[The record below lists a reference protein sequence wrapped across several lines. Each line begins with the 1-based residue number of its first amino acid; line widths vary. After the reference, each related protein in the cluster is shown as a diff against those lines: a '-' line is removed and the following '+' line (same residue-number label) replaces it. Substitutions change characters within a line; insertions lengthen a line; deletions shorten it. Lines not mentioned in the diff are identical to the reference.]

1 MIPDVPAI
9 DREFDYVVP
18 RSWETDGRAA
28 GIKVG
33 AMVRIELQGRR
44 VGGWVVAVD
53 VEPPADVEL
62 VELAKLSGEGP
73 PPELIDL
80 ATWAGWRWA
89 GRKVRFLRAASP
101 PRMVARVPD
110 AEPQPTVPV
119 GPADVFGDAFEIGV
133 AVIRQPPTDDPL
145 PVALAAC
152 RLGDALIVMPEHA
165 GARHMAIALRRAG
178 IRVALSP
185 DDWAVAASGATV
197 VGTRSAVWMPMP
209 QLAAVVIIDEHD
221 EALQEERT
229 PTWHARD
236 VGLERARRR
245 GVPTVLVSPAPTL
258 EALRAGRL
266 LRPSRAIER
275 AGWPLVDVL
284 DRRDED
290 PVRAGL
296 FAEGLI
302 DRITGAGRVVCLLNR
317 KGRAR
322 LLACGSCGELV
333 RSEDGSKAMVQ
344 LDRGLTTVDGSESRP
359 AVCASCG
366 ATKLRNLRAGISRA
380 REELAALV
388 GEEVDE
394 VTSDKADEPTSRVVI
409 GTEAILHRVNRAAI
423 VVFLDFDQ
431 ELLSLRQRASEQALI
446 LGARAARLVG
456 ARAGEGR
463 IVVQTR
469 QPDHE
474 VVRALLRADPSI
486 VAVAERDRR
495 QDRGWPPYGA
505 QAVISGAGATEYVAA
520 LGRPHEVDVLGPS
533 DDRWLLRSTTHE
545 PLLDA
550 LAATPRPAA
559 RLRIEVDPTRV

>member
-9 DREFDYVVP
+9 DKEFDYIVP

-28 GIKVG
+28 RIKVG
-33 AMVRIELQGRR
+33 TMVRLKLHGRR

-53 VEPPADVEL
+53 VEPPADIEL

-89 GRKVRFLRAASP
+89 GRRVRFLRAASP
-101 PRMVARVPD
+101 PRMVAGVPD
-110 AEPQPTVPV
+110 PKPRPAVPV
-119 GPADVFGDAFEIGV
+119 GPADVFDDAFEIGV
-133 AVIRQPPTDDPL
+133 AVVRQPPTEDPL

-152 RLGDALIVMPEHA
+152 RLGDALIVMPDQA
-165 GARHMAIALRRAG
+165 GARHLAIALRRAG
-178 IRVALSP
+178 VRVALSP
-185 DDWAVAASGATV
+185 DDWAAAASGATV

-209 QLAAVVIIDEHD
+209 QLAAVVIVDEHD
-221 EALQEERT
+221 EALREERA
-229 PTWHARD
+229 PTWHARE

-245 GVPTVLVSPAPTL
+245 EVPTVLVSPAPSL

-266 LRPSRAIER
+266 LRPSRSVER

-284 DRRDED
+284 DRRDDD

-296 FAEGLI
+296 FAEGLV
-302 DRITGAGRVVCLLNR
+302 DRIRGTGRAVCVLNR

-333 RSEDGSKAMVQ
+333 RSEDGSRPMVQ
-344 LDRGLTTVDGSESRP
+344 FDKGLTTVDGSESRP

-366 ATKLRNLRAGISRA
+366 ATNLRNLRPGVRRA

-388 GEEVDE
+388 GEEVDD

-409 GTEAILHRVNRAAI
+409 GTEAVLHRVSRADI

-431 ELLSLRQRASEQALI
+431 ELLSVRQRAGEQALI
-446 LGARAARLVG
+446 LGVRAARLVG

-463 IVVQTR
+463 IVLQTR

-474 VVRALLRADPSI
+474 VVRALLQADPSI

-495 QDRGWPPYGA
+495 RDRGWPPYGA
-505 QAVISGAGATEYVAA
+505 QALLSGQGAASFVSS
-520 LGRPHEVDVLGPS
+520 LGRPEGVDVLGPN
-533 DDRWLLRSTTHE
+533 DDRWLLRSSTHA

-550 LAATPRPAA
+550 LAATRRPAT